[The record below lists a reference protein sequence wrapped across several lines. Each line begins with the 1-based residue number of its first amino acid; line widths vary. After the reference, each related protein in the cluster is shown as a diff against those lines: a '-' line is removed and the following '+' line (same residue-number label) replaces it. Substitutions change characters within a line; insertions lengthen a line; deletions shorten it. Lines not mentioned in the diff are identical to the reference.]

1 MAEEFVDLYEVLDL
15 PVDTDRNTL
24 RKRINELYLDA
35 QRNLDHRTFA
45 TRVKYQEL
53 FEVTLPQ
60 ARFILLDDGRRDEY
74 DRMVNAFR
82 GGKNGT
88 SIPPNAPEAASSV
101 PKVDNPNDTLP
112 GDSAPRIEPI
122 PAPDIDPEQLA
133 REREEL
139 WKKWKSGLEDALA
152 ADDHV
157 RPKSRGATT
166 STPTSSSF
174 SFQPAPEAAAVTAD
188 PTSPPSIQAKIQPA
202 PAPTPAPTPAP
213 VAATAAPAKPAAR
226 PKVDISFDF
235 EKKEETPAAAASSG
249 WVDTGT
255 SDLELTVAEIEQRR
269 TEHRRQIMKEMLVNV
284 GLIWGSI
291 GALII
296 FVPGFW
302 AMVATVGH
310 YYPRNAPPVLKYSP
324 NYIWIGGSIVILG
337 LSYFV
342 AQTLSKSMR
351 RKRANEMAALTYE
364 ELLKYVHKSS
374 S

>member
-15 PVDTDRNTL
+15 PVDADRNTL

-82 GGKNGT
+82 AGKTGA
-88 SIPPNAPEAASSV
+88 SIPPNAPEAAASA
-101 PKVDNPNDTLP
+101 PKVDNPNDALP
-112 GDSAPRIEPI
+112 GDNTPRIEPL

-139 WKKWKSGLEDALA
+139 WKKWKSGLEEALA
-152 ADDHV
+152 ADDHI

-166 STPTSSSF
+166 SSPSSSSF
-174 SFQPAPEAAAVTAD
+174 SFQTAPEAAAATAA
-188 PTSPPSIQAKIQPA
+188 PTSPPSIQAKVQPA
-202 PAPTPAPTPAP
+202 PVSAPAP
-213 VAATAAPAKPAAR
+213 VTAATPAAPAKPAAR

-235 EKKEETPAAAASSG
+235 DKKEETPAAAAPSG

-255 SDLELTVAEIEQRR
+255 SELELTVAEIEQRR

-296 FVPGFW
+296 FVPGFF

-310 YYPRNAPPVLKYSP
+310 YYPRNAPPLLKYSP

-351 RKRANEMAALTYE
+351 RKRASEMAALTYE
-364 ELLKYVHKSS
+364 ELLKRVHKSA
-374 S
+374 